1 MKSEN
6 KNFIYNVVYQLL
18 IYVFP
23 LVTIPYVSRV
33 LGVDNIGIYSYTY
46 SIVYVFLLI
55 ALLGINNYGCR
66 SIAQCRD
73 NKDEL
78 SRQFI
83 SIYSFQLI
91 SSSISILAYIIFIA
105 TSDTKYTLISA
116 LQLIYLISVLFDIN
130 WFYFGL
136 EKFKVTITRN
146 LIVKV
151 LSVICIFLFVKR
163 RSDLWVY
170 TLIMASAM
178 LLSQLYLFT
187 ILHRFVF
194 FVKVK
199 VSDIFSNAKE
209 IFVLFIPVIAFAV
222 YRVMDKTMI
231 GYFSSVTE
239 LGYYENAERI
249 INIPISI
256 IVALGTVMLPRMSY
270 LIKTDSESANN
281 TINSSMK
288 LALILASIMAIGAFA
303 ISEDISLLLFG
314 PEFYKSGN
322 IIKALAFTIIASAWA
337 NVIRTQYLI
346 PRGKDNVY
354 VASTI
359 FGAIINLIS
368 NFIFIPIWGAY
379 GACIGTLFAEFSV
392 AIYQTIAVKKEL
404 PISKYLSFLSNG
416 ILTSIVI
423 MAIVSIICFSIDNII
438 IRFGIELTLAI
449 VLFFIF
455 NRNYIKNEFLKYWL
469 VI

>member
-18 IYVFP
+18 IYIFP

-46 SIVYVFLLI
+46 SIVYVFMLI

-455 NRNYIKNEFLKYWL
+455 NRNYIKNEFLK
-469 VI
+469 

>member
-455 NRNYIKNEFLKYWL
+455 NRNYIKNEFLK
-469 VI
+469 

>member
-46 SIVYVFLLI
+46 SIVYVFMLI

-455 NRNYIKNEFLKYWL
+455 NRNYIKNEFLK
-469 VI
+469 

>member
-1 MKSEN
+1 M
-6 KNFIYNVVYQLL
+6 
-18 IYVFP
+18 
-23 LVTIPYVSRV
+23 
-33 LGVDNIGIYSYTY
+33 
-46 SIVYVFLLI
+46 LI

-187 ILHRFVF
+187 ILHRLVI

-423 MAIVSIICFSIDNII
+423 MAIVSIICFSIDKII

-455 NRNYIKNEFLKYWL
+455 NRNYIKNEFLK
-469 VI
+469 